1 MPSAVLIKDKASGEF
16 VTAMVVEDLDPA
28 ELITAEA
35 AWKPVREAAVARL
48 RAEGLTDRQIARQL
62 QHAHW
67 NWVAKVPATP
77 LLGLTLVGIK
87 HANQWQGLSLLNT
100 VTRTA
105 SLPPDRGRPL
115 VYVDYLESA
124 PWNLADFVDQP
135 KYGLIGFR
143 LMEYAVRYSQAE
155 GFRGRVGL
163 LALPQ
168 AEEFYQNRCGMVR
181 VDQAGQHGMAWFE
194 FTRERAAVFLS
205 GGVQ

>member
-1 MPSAVLIKDKASGEF
+1 MSTNVLIKDKANGEL
-16 VTAMVVEDLDPA
+16 VMATLIEDVDPA
-28 ELITAEA
+28 ELVMAEA
-35 AWKPVREAAVARL
+35 SWKPVREAAVSRL
-48 RAEGLTDRQIARQL
+48 CGQGLTDPQIAGQL

-67 NWVAKVPATP
+67 NWVAKMPTVP
-77 LLGLTLVGIK
+77 LLALKFVGIK
-87 HANQWQGLSLLNT
+87 HEGLWQGLSLLDT
-100 VTRTA
+100 ARRTA
-105 SLPPDRGRPL
+105 WLPPDRGRPL

-124 PWNLADFVDQP
+124 PWNLADFVAQP

-155 GFRGRVGL
+155 GFHGRVGL

-168 AEEFYQNRCGMVR
+168 AEQFYRNGCGMVR

-194 FTRERAAVFLS
+194 FSREQAAVFLS